1 MNTNVENQEK
11 NLKRVLDTKD
21 VLLMAV
27 GLIIGAGVMT
37 LTGVAIGRT
46 GTGVPIAYLIAAVAT
61 TVMSIPV
68 AQLGSAAPTA
78 GAGYKYASR
87 LISPM
92 WGFFF
97 IATYI
102 PMFICFAV
110 YALAFAQYFCFLV
123 PAADPYIVAMVIL
136 TVMFLINLLGTR
148 EFSVVQNVMVAIL
161 ALALVFFIAYGLPRV
176 DYGAVFEPE
185 NLLPFGAAGMVN
197 AVALLS
203 FAMAGASYMSSMGSE
218 MKNPGRDIP
227 LGIIV
232 GTLGV
237 GVIYALIA
245 LVACGVLPWGDV
257 AGKSLAEVAQEILPP
272 WLLYVFVIGGGLGAT
287 ATTINA
293 NFAYVSKPLIS
304 ACQDGWLPRK
314 LGKVSKKTGIPSY
327 LLTLFYIVGMVPL
340 ILRLS
345 ISDIADLC
353 SAAGMIGASVIPIG
367 LIRMMKKRPDL
378 YEKSRFKIPRRIIT
392 PLCIFCV
399 ILAVFQAIALLS
411 NFPTKYQLIVVAYL
425 VVVLIFGKLWSSRV
439 NNEDDL
445 VAADEQE

>member
-1 MNTNVENQEK
+1 MNSNAENQEQ

-37 LTGVAIGRT
+37 LTGIAIGRT
-46 GTGVPIAYLIAAVAT
+46 GTGVPIAYLIAAIAT
-61 TVMSIPV
+61 TVMSVPV

-110 YALAFAQYFCFLV
+110 YALAFSQYFCFLI
-123 PAADPYIVAMVIL
+123 PAADPYAVAMIIL
-136 TVMFLINLLGTR
+136 SIMYLINLLGTKQ
-148 EFSVVQNVMVAIL
+148 FSAVQNVMVAIL
-161 ALALVFFIAYGLPRV
+161 ALALIAFIIYGLPRV
-176 DYGAVFEPE
+176 DFNTVFITE
-185 NLLPFGAAGMVN
+185 NILPFGMAGMVN

-203 FAMAGASYMSSMGSE
+203 FAMAGASYMASMGSE

-245 LVACGVLPWGDV
+245 LVACGVLPWESV
-257 AGKSLAEVAQEILPP
+257 AGKSLAEVAREILPT

-293 NFAYVSKPLIS
+293 NFAYVAKPLIS

-314 LGKVSKKTGIPSY
+314 LGRVSKKTGIPSY
-327 LLTLFYIVGMVPL
+327 LLTLFYIVGMIPL

-378 YEKSRFKIPRRIIT
+378 YEKSRFKIPRKLIT
-392 PLCIFCV
+392 PLCVFCV
-399 ILAVFQAIALLS
+399 ILAIFQAVALLS
-411 NFPTKYQLIVVAYL
+411 NFSLRYQIIVLVYL
-425 VVVLIFGKLWSSRV
+425 VAVLIFGKIRSGKV

-445 VAADEQE
+445 ISADEQS